1 MDGKIDSLIFITTA
15 EDQTIFRESGGAF
28 VSSQA
33 LQKAV
38 IPVSGAKTIVNKKK
52 IPCSR
57 AIFTRVVQF
66 LLSRPMPLNLH
77 H

>member
-1 MDGKIDSLIFITTA
+1 MNRKINGLMFITTA
-15 EDQTIFRESGGAF
+15 EDQTIFRESGEAF

-38 IPVSGAKTIVNKKK
+38 IPVSSAKTIANKKK

-66 LLSRPMPLNLH
+66 LFSRPMPLNLH

>member
-1 MDGKIDSLIFITTA
+1 MDRKLNSLMFIATA
-15 EDQTIFRESGGAF
+15 EDQTIFRESGEAF

-38 IPVSGAKTIVNKKK
+38 IPVSSAETIGNKKK

-57 AIFTRVVQF
+57 AIFT
-66 LLSRPMPLNLH
+66 
-77 H
+77 